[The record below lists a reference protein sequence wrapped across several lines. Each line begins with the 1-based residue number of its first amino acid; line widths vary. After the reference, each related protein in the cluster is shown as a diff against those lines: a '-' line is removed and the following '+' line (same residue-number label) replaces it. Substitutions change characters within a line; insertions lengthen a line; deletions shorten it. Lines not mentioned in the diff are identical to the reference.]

1 MLQPDRRTTGR
12 RRIVAAT
19 IVGGALLGVAVVAS
33 AAGAA
38 SGPHKITL
46 CHATDSVTNP
56 YVSITVDYHSTIKAG
71 HGAHDGPVYVAGM
84 EGRWGDI
91 IPAFDFGD
99 GNAFEGQN
107 LENGGQGLLD
117 AGCVGTVET
126 TTTTISA

>member
-1 MLQPDRRTTGR
+1 MSPSPRQPRWGR
-12 RRIVAAT
+12 RIA
-19 IVGGALLGVAVVAS
+19 GVAVTAAALGTTVLLAS
-33 AAGAA
+33 GAGAA
-38 SGPHKITL
+38 AEHKITI

-71 HGAHDGPVYVAGM
+71 HGAHDGPVYTEGI

-99 GNAFEGQN
+99 GKAFEGQN
-107 LENGGQGLLD
+107 LEDGGQGLLD

-126 TTTTISA
+126 TTTTINA

>member
-1 MLQPDRRTTGR
+1 MSTTPRQHRWGR
-12 RRIVAAT
+12 RIAGAAVT
-19 IVGGALLGVAVVAS
+19 AAALGATALVAS
-33 AAGAA
+33 GAGAA
-38 SGPHKITL
+38 SEHKITI